1 MCLEK
6 RIQVVVDNSRHRELM
21 HNRFTTPHLP
31 LWAACHSGKPDKCAA
46 VKRSFGSFR
55 GCGDDFC
62 LEGLMGFDS
71 GRPAVYEGV
80 YFDHVPVVCEVVA
93 EAR

>member
-1 MCLEK
+1 
-6 RIQVVVDNSRHRELM
+6 
-21 HNRFTTPHLP
+21 
-31 LWAACHSGKPDKCAA
+31 
-46 VKRSFGSFR
+46 
-55 GCGDDFC
+55 
-62 LEGLMGFDS
+62 MGFDS